1 MSRDKQIEEIVKD
14 FCPLYQEYG
23 SCKRCNK
30 DLDIDDEPCYYGCV
44 ANIIIDY
51 DYHKA
56 SEVAEEIFVETHN
69 MLVKVM
75 RAVDD
80 GLTKAILTDNEQA
93 KLVHAGTKETLR
105 CVILALAELKKKY
118 TESEKALE
126 RSENGK

>member
-14 FCPLYQEYG
+14 FCSLYQEYG

-56 SEVAEEIFVETHN
+56 SEVAEEIFAEIEKICGTNGFHFICTVE
-69 MLVKVM
+69 KF
-75 RAVDD
+75 
-80 GLTKAILTDNEQA
+80 K
-93 KLVHAGTKETLR
+93 
-105 CVILALAELKKKY
+105 ELKKKY
-118 TESEKALE
+118 TQEK
-126 RSENGK
+126 